1 VNAAPEAPET
11 NRVPRPRIPPGLRRV
26 IVTMLTIVGVAAS
39 VASLALLAN
48 TAQDASTFDAL
59 QPWLLAVNL
68 AGVLVLIVLIGRKLY
83 ELVRDWRRH
92 VPGSRMKARA
102 LLMFTVLALAPIAI
116 VYSFAVNAINRGIE
130 SWFNVDVQ
138 RGLDD
143 ALSLSRAALSLRMRE
158 FSGRTTKVA
167 EELRNV
173 KDYELVTQLE
183 RYRRFAGASEMM
195 VVGDHGHIVATT
207 MDLAAD
213 RLPVLPAEEVL
224 LEARQGRTYVSLDP
238 GTNGGYLVLTAS
250 ALPGTIGPTPRVIVA
265 TYEVPEQLG
274 GLADGVQAAYSQ
286 YGQRVYQRPFLKST
300 FTLTLTLV
308 LLLSALAAVYGAFFW
323 SQRLVQPIQDLIAG
337 TKAVAKGD
345 LTTRLPLPS
354 RDEMGFLVH
363 SFNDMTKRLSRARKE
378 AEQSRFA
385 VEQERASL
393 AVILARLSTGVVSLE
408 PDLRLRTANA
418 AASAILGTDLEG
430 AVGRPLPEVA
440 DGQPLL
446 AQFFEACRKHLD
458 AGQTEWREQIQLKG
472 ETGRRELMVACT
484 ALPGDDGLDDP
495 NFNPTATLPPGTTL
509 PAGLSLPLS
518 AVIAAGG
525 AGAPSVASAASGSNV
540 AGASAGPSGAGG
552 ASVAGTT
559 DGRAASPTHGGLVI
573 VFDDITTL
581 LRAQRDAAW
590 GEVARRLAHEIKNP
604 LTPIQLSAERMRR
617 RLLGTLE
624 PKDAEV
630 LDRATHTIVQQVEA
644 MKQMVNAFSDYARA
658 PAMELASFDL
668 NQLVTEVADLYKAQ
682 GSATQIRLFL
692 DANLGLVEAD
702 RGRVRQILNN
712 LMTNAFEALES
723 QKDAAVVVET
733 RRAAVGGHP
742 VLDLVV
748 SDNGPGFQREIIGQV
763 FDPYVTSK
771 PKGTGLGLA
780 IVKKIVEEHGG
791 RIEAENARSGGARVR
806 ILLPLDDAAREQL
819 AANDPRD
826 NKRPEPRRERA

>member
-1 VNAAPEAPET
+1 VNPAPEAPET
-11 NRVPRPRIPPGLRRV
+11 NRAPRPRIPPGLRRFV
-26 IVTMLTIVGVAAS
+26 VSVLTIVGIVAS

-48 TAQDASTFDAL
+48 SAQDASSFDAL

-68 AGVLVLIVLIGRKLY
+68 AGLLVLIVLIGRKLY
-83 ELVRDWRRH
+83 ELVRDWRRQ

-102 LLMFTVLALAPIAI
+102 LLMFTLLALGPIAI
-116 VYSFAVNAINRGIE
+116 VYSFSVNAINRGIE

-143 ALSLSRAALSLRMRE
+143 ALALSRAALSLRMRE

-167 EELRNV
+167 EELKNV
-173 KDYELVTQLE
+173 RDFEIVTQLE

-195 VVGDHGHIVATT
+195 VVGDHGHILATS
-207 MDLAAD
+207 MDLTAD
-213 RLPVLPAEEVL
+213 RLPVLPADEVL

-238 GTNGGYLVLTAS
+238 GTSGGYLVLTAS
-250 ALPGTIGPTPRVIVA
+250 ALPGGMGRIPRVLVA

-345 LTTRLPLPS
+345 LNTRLPLPS

-378 AEQSRFA
+378 AEQSRLA

-418 AASAILGTDLEG
+418 AASAILGIEMETV
-430 AVGRPLPEVA
+430 VGRSLVEVA
-440 DGQPLL
+440 EGQPLL
-446 AQFFEACRKHLD
+446 EQFLAACRKHVD
-458 AGQTEWREQIQLKG
+458 AGQIEWREQIQLKS
-472 ETGRRELMVACT
+472 ESGRRELMVACT
-484 ALPGDDGLDDP
+484 ALPGEDGQ
-495 NFNPTATLPPGTTL
+495 NPDQHT
-509 PAGLSLPLS
+509 
-518 AVIAAGG
+518 
-525 AGAPSVASAASGSNV
+525 
-540 AGASAGPSGAGG
+540 
-552 ASVAGTT
+552 
-559 DGRAASPTHGGLVI
+559 GLVI

-617 RLLGTLE
+617 RLLGQME

-658 PAMELASFDL
+658 PAMELATFDL
-668 NQLVTEVADLYKAQ
+668 NQLVTEVADLYRAQ

-692 DANLGLVEAD
+692 DEHLGLVEAD

-712 LMTNAFEALES
+712 LLTNAFEALES
-723 QKDAAVVVET
+723 HKDATVVVET
-733 RRAAVGGHP
+733 RRTAVGGHP

-791 RIEAENARSGGARVR
+791 RIEAENSRGGGARVR
-806 ILLPLDDAAREQL
+806 ILLPLDDAAREAL
-819 AANDPRD
+819 AALDPRD